1 MLNIPCPYCGTR
13 DQSEFSHHGEAHIV
27 RPLKS
32 DTLSDTQWGDYV
44 FFRKNTKGDYAELW
58 MHRHGCRKFFH
69 MLRNTVTDDIL
80 GTCVIGASNADNIAK
95 IIKNDKKAQSDAVKT
110 KKTGGKK

>member
-1 MLNIPCPYCGTR
+1 MLHIPCPYCGTH

-27 RPLKS
+27 RPLNS
-32 DTLSDTQWGDYV
+32 DSLNDEKWGDYV

-69 MLRNTVTDDIL
+69 MLRNTITDEIL
-80 GTCVIGASNADNIAK
+80 GTCVIGASNASNIAK
-95 IIKNDKKAQSDAVKT
+95 IVKANDKTSSTKPKKAGQ
-110 KKTGGKK
+110 KK